1 MWPHTPQA
9 QTGQPGPLGQEEPW
23 ARKSEALIN
32 PVTATAKSRWCK
44 GPPQGPLT
52 GATPCS
58 VTPCHVFV
66 CHCLTRGETLPN
78 PRPRCDSSSSDSVP
92 QCQLLL
98 GAWAAPASAACALK
112 QPFQKCPKINT
123 NSCWVKLFAGSVDTW
138 GFLLQPSLPQFDSFV
153 KNAEE
158 KILYF
163 TN

>member
-1 MWPHTPQA
+1 MTAHTA
-9 QTGQPGPLGQEEPW
+9 STDRAAWSTGPRGALGEEV
-23 ARKSEALIN
+23 RGLDKSSDSHW
-32 PVTATAKSRWCK
+32 KSRWCK

-123 NSCWVKLFAGSVDTW
+123 NSCWVKLFAASVDTW
-138 GFLLQPSLPQFDSFV
+138 GLLLQPSLPQFDSFV